1 MSKSRLTIVLAL
13 GLLIGVHARAVDESL
28 VLYLPFDE
36 GDGITARDVSS
47 YNNPGTVVGNAVWVA
62 GQKGTALEFVSGS
75 HVTIPEIPQYDV
87 TAEVSLLAWVKATTV
102 PNWARVIDKSQ
113 WQTSGFDLVLTQ
125 NVGLPRLEFFVNNTT
140 SLVDGT
146 TVVSDNEWHFLVGT
160 FGDKTLRMYVDGEV
174 EGEAQSFGQVDI
186 NPNDWPLM
194 VGAEASS
201 NGGQQYFG
209 SIDEVAMYN
218 RELSAD
224 EVMAIFQNGMPARE
238 TASDPRPQN
247 GAVDVPRD
255 VVLGWT
261 PGGFAASH
269 DVYLGTS
276 FNEVDG
282 ASRDNPMETL
292 VGPGQTA
299 TEYEPADLLEYGQTY
314 YWRIDEV
321 NEAPDDAVFKGDVW
335 SFTTEPY
342 AYPITSLTVKASSEQ
357 PASAAIRTIDGS
369 GLDASG
375 QHSTDMDD
383 MWIGFLPAWI
393 QYTFDKE
400 YSLHELQ
407 VWNANSGIETGM
419 GLGARDVTI
428 EYSTDGETWTPLDN
442 VPEFAQGTGEATYT
456 ANTVVDFGGVVAKYV
471 KLTIAASWLSPQMTS
486 LSEVRFSYVPM
497 QAFGPEP
504 ADGATDV
511 NIEASLQW
519 RPGREA
525 ESHEVYFG
533 SDPNTMTLADAT
545 AGHGYTPVSLDLGT
559 TYYWRI
565 DEIGGAGPYDGEVWN
580 FTTEQY
586 LVVDDFESYTN
597 DSPNRLFQA
606 WIDGLGFSPDEFF
619 PDGNDGNGSGSMV
632 GYDPVQGDIV
642 EKTLVHGGRQS
653 MPLYYDNTAASNSE
667 TTRTFVAPQDWT
679 AHGITTLVV
688 YFRGQVTNSP
698 ASLYLKI
705 DDTKVPFDNDAATAM
720 PVWKQW
726 AVPLAATG
734 ANLESVGSV
743 TIGIEGG
750 STGTVFIDDIRLY
763 AVAPQAVNPVD
774 PGTSG
779 LVALYAMDGNAQD
792 SSGNDY
798 HGTIHGNISYD
809 AGYAG
814 QALVM
819 NGIDTY
825 VDLPIGTE
833 LSTMTD
839 TTVATHV
846 YFGGGTGAWQR
857 VFDFGAGTSRYMFF
871 CPRTGTAGIMT
882 FVVRGSTGAEQIV
895 DGPTSL
901 SVGWHHVAVTIDTQ
915 TTTTTIYIDGEP
927 VASGGTAQLPRDMGV
942 TDQNWIGKS
951 QYPDALFL
959 GSIDDFRIYNRALS
973 AAEVRY
979 LAGDR

>member
-1 MSKSRLTIVLAL
+1 MGKSRLIIAVAL
-13 GLLIGVHARAVDESL
+13 GLLMGAQVRAVDESL
-28 VLYLPFDE
+28 VLYLPFDD
-36 GDGITARDVSS
+36 GGGITARDVSS
-47 YNNPGTVVGNAVWVA
+47 YDNPGTVVGDAVWVA
-62 GQKGTALEFVSGS
+62 GRKSTALEFVNGS
-75 HVTIPEIPQYDV
+75 RVTIPEIPQYDV

-125 NVGLPRLEFFVNNTT
+125 NVGLPRFEFFVNNTT

-160 FGDKTLRMYVDGEV
+160 FGDKTLRMYVDGAM
-174 EGEAQSFGQVDI
+174 EGEGQSAGQVDI

-194 VGAEASS
+194 VGAETSS

-209 SIDEVAMYN
+209 SIDEVAMYD

-224 EVMAIFQNGMPARE
+224 EVLAIFQNGMPARE
-238 TASDPRPQN
+238 SASDPQPHNQ
-247 GAVDVPRD
+247 AVDVPRD
-255 VVLGWT
+255 AVLSWT
-261 PGGFAASH
+261 PGGFAAAH

-276 FNEVDG
+276 LDEVNG
-282 ASRDNPMETL
+282 ADRDNPMEAL
-292 VGPGQTA
+292 VSPGQTA
-299 TEYEPADLLEYGQTY
+299 TEYVPADPLEYGRTY

-321 NEAPDDAVFKGDVW
+321 NEAPDNAIFRGDIW

-342 AYPITSLTVKASSEQ
+342 AYPITSLTVEASSEQ
-357 PASAAIRTIDGS
+357 GASPAIRTIDGS

-383 MWIGFLPAWI
+383 MWVGFLPAWI

-407 VWNANSGIETGM
+407 VWNANSGVETGM
-419 GLGARDVTI
+419 GLGAKDVAI
-428 EYSTDGETWTPLDN
+428 EYSTDGETWTPLNN
-442 VPEFAQGTGEATYT
+442 VPPFGQGTGEATYT
-456 ANTVVDFGGVVAKYV
+456 ANTSVDFGGVTAKYV
-471 KLTIAASWLSPQMTS
+471 KLTIAASWLSPGMTS

-497 QAFGPEP
+497 QAFEPEP

-511 NIEASLQW
+511 SIEASLQW
-519 RPGREA
+519 RPGRQA
-525 ESHEVYFG
+525 ESHEVYFD
-533 SDPNTMTLADAT
+533 SDPDTMSLADAT
-545 AGHGYTPVSLDLGT
+545 AEHGYTPVSLDLGA

-565 DEIGGAGPYDGEVWN
+565 DEIGGDGPYEGDVWS
-580 FTTEQY
+580 FATEEY
-586 LVVDDFESYTN
+586 LVVDDYESYTN
-597 DSPNRLFQA
+597 DSPHRLFQA
-606 WIDGLGFSPDEFF
+606 WVDGLGFSPDEFF
-619 PDGNDGNGSGSMV
+619 PNGNDGNGSGSMV
-632 GYDPVQGDIV
+632 GYDPIQGDIV

-653 MPLYYDNTAASNSE
+653 MPLYYDNTAASKSE
-667 TTRTFVAPQDWT
+667 ATRTFDAPRDWT

-688 YFRGQVTNSP
+688 YFRGQVGNAP

-705 DDTKVPFDNDAATAM
+705 DDTKVPLDNAAATAM
-720 PVWKQW
+720 PLWKQW

-734 ANLESVGSV
+734 ANLENVRSL
-743 TIGIEGG
+743 TIGVEGG
-750 STGTVFIDDIRLY
+750 GTGTVFIDDIRLY
-763 AVAPQAVNPVD
+763 AAAPPAAGSVD
-774 PGTSG
+774 PGATG
-779 LVALYAMDGNAQD
+779 LVARYAMDGNAQD

-798 HGTIHGNISYD
+798 HGTIYGNISYD

-825 VDLPIGTE
+825 VDLPIGAE

-846 YFGGGTGAWQR
+846 YFGGGSGAWQR

-895 DGPTSL
+895 DGPATL

-915 TTTTTIYIDGEP
+915 AATTTIYIDGEP

-951 QYPDALFL
+951 QYPDALLL
-959 GSIDDFRIYNRALS
+959 GSIDDFCIYNRALT